1 MIALLISGNAISIR
15 NACSAALATGS
26 GAPMELAFDAAFL
39 CNIALELIHTERETI
54 THLPISRK

>member
-1 MIALLISGNAISIR
+1 
-15 NACSAALATGS
+15 
-26 GAPMELAFDAAFL
+26 MELAFDAAFL